1 MDTVHPRCA
10 GVLVGACSSGV
21 GMWYGICTSS
31 STVAG
36 DFAGGSVGS
45 GIVLLPGPGFA
56 VVREELIEKM
66 EAEEA

>member
-1 MDTVHPRCA
+1 
-10 GVLVGACSSGV
+10 
-21 GMWYGICTSS
+21 MWYGICTSS

-45 GIVLLPGPGFA
+45 GMVLLPGPGFE